1 MFFSNI
7 NREFHTLTQFYKTTH
22 LKKIVIF
29 GKKILKKF
37 SSDIIKI
44 SIKLENKK
52 GLKDFIFQTFL

>member
-52 GLKDFIFQTFL
+52 V